1 MWTTEQPPGQE
12 ARCAAAAI
20 LRAHFQ
26 ACGDESMRLPPL
38 VCTSAMATSKKSAK
52 LFDGSLRSLYR
63 SSDKVRGLGAAIKCL
78 SRRIS
83 RNTES
88 A

>member
-38 VCTSAMATSKKSAK
+38 GVYFS
-52 LFDGSLRSLYR
+52 DG
-63 SSDKVRGLGAAIKCL
+63 DVEEVRQTL
-78 SRRIS
+78 
-83 RNTES
+83 
-88 A
+88 